1 MRRQGICGH
10 GFRILIQAKGGSS
23 PFPTV
28 SDVERLMAVKS
39 HHNASKV
46 VLTEW
51 KQGKTLCCYILPDMK
66 NAVPPAQIFG
76 KTPTKKQLT
85 EVAEEKGR
93 TYGA

>member
-1 MRRQGICGH
+1 
-10 GFRILIQAKGGSS
+10 
-23 PFPTV
+23 
-28 SDVERLMAVKS
+28 MAVKS